1 MLGGLVAWWCISLM
15 SLSYLCFVWPL
26 SLLCV
31 VRYPFTSLSFVFFR
45 HHLSRTYVVFSSSLC
60 RRVERWMWLCV
71 FFLGEVS
78 SDLVSPQVK
87 EKEKVRRKEK
97 YHSHVSTKAHTHTHT
112 LSSPCL
118 HTYTS
123 IYVLS
128 APYVTVMSVPPP
140 FYRYMPLPFIS
151 FFLSMPL
158 WWLHLTSIL
167 VSVIWKIYSA
177 FLCHRMKARIET
189 RGQSD

>member
-1 MLGGLVAWWCISLM
+1 MVMYFSDASFI
-15 SLSYLCFVWPL
+15 

-31 VRYPFTSLSFVFFR
+31 TIVFVVCRPLSVHFT
-45 HHLSRTYVVFSSSLC
+45 VVCFFSSSSLLHLCSFFFFSLC
-60 RRVERWMWLCV
+60 RWVERWMWLCV

-158 WWLHLTSIL
+158 
-167 VSVIWKIYSA
+167 
-177 FLCHRMKARIET
+177 
-189 RGQSD
+189 